1 MLQALNTG
9 QLAVLGVTDLSTKSG
24 SVRMWL
30 KRIARR
36 VPPRVKGYV
45 KENWGAPFIVGFM
58 ALLLVAMFSLVMNL
72 AVLADEVAVY
82 AYYALVIGVVL
93 QLVCF
98 LKYGKRN
105 GEPSQ

>member
-1 MLQALNTG
+1 MKENG
-9 QLAVLGVTDLSTKSG
+9 ST
-24 SVRMWL
+24 VR
-30 KRIARR
+30 KIIRAFANKIPARA
-36 VPPRVKGYV
+36 KGYV

-58 ALLLVAMFSLVMNL
+58 ALLMVAAVSLLMDL

-98 LKYGKRN
+98 LKCRKRE
-105 GEPSQ
+105 GEASQ